1 MQIKELI
8 ILKEI
13 SRFPSEKS
21 KKGSF
26 WLSYLNHKKNTDKK
40 LSVRLWGLSLQ
51 IKNKLR
57 DAFYS

>member
-8 ILKEI
+8 IFKEI
-13 SRFPSEKS
+13 SLFPSEKS

-40 LSVRLWGLSLQ
+40 AFCKTMRPFFT
-51 IKNKLR
+51 NKE
-57 DAFYS
+57 

>member
-1 MQIKELI
+1 MRKVKKDHFDYLILI
-8 ILKEI
+8 IKRILT
-13 SRFPSEKS
+13 
-21 KKGSF
+21 
-26 WLSYLNHKKNTDKK
+26 KN